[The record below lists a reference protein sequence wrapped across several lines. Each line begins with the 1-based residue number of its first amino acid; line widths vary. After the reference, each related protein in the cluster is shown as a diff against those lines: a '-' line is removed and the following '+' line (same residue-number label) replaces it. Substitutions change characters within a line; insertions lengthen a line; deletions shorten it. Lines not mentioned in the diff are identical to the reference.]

1 MRHGTNKPT
10 NQLAGIFL
18 VAYVGGAYLW
28 TFSMILLG
36 RMWLLTSHQE
46 LLKIYA
52 KPADEATDF
61 NINNTNS
68 VKKPYLLTRI
78 ARRLVLFLFGYHLSY
93 SKAVEVSEV
102 AGSLM
107 LHSVLASND

>member
-1 MRHGTNKPT
+1 MD
-10 NQLAGIFL
+10 IL
-18 VAYVGGAYLW
+18 VAV
-28 TFSMILLG
+28 SMILLG
-36 RMWLLTSHQE
+36 RIWLLTSHQE
-46 LLKIYA
+46 LKMYA

-68 VKKPYLLTRI
+68 VKKSYLLTRI

-107 LHSVLASND
+107 LHSVLASNKVLTINSWQGHKHDVIKH